1 MHDASNDAE
10 EPEGHGE
17 PGKPGKPDGS
27 ERPEHP
33 EKPPL
38 PARTRWAILAVILAA
53 DVLDLLDSTITNIAA
68 PTIAGDLG
76 GGPALVQW
84 LGASYAL
91 ALGVL
96 LVPGG
101 RLGDRYGR
109 RRVFLVGLAGFV
121 VASLACGLAPGPV
134 LLVVARLVQGA
145 FGALLIPQGFGILG
159 ASWPR
164 DQLVKAFS
172 LFGPVM
178 GLSAVGGP
186 ILAGFLVDADLGG
199 LGWRPMF
206 LINLLLGGA
215 ALLAALRLLPHDTG
229 DGTARVDGPG
239 SALIAGA
246 MLCLLGGIIYGSDG
260 GTPSG
265 GGWTGPALAL
275 PLLGVALFAGFCHRQ
290 RTAPEPLIRPSLLR
304 NRGFT
309 AGLLLGVVAFAA
321 VAGLLYVIS
330 LYFQQGLGRS
340 PAGTALGLVPLS
352 AGIVVASIAC
362 YRLIHRHGRRLA
374 ATGLLIILTGCGY
387 LTALVAN
394 SGTGTGGWALVPPLL
409 LIGLGMGTCFGTIY
423 DVTIGD
429 IEPSEAGS
437 AGGSLNAVQQLAN
450 AIGAAAVTTV
460 YFAAVGDGGTTHALL
475 VSLGVVG
482 AAVVLCLCL
491 VRLLPRAAPADH
503 GH

>member
-1 MHDASNDAE
+1 VTQTLHDATES
-10 EPEGHGE
+10 
-17 PGKPGKPDGS
+17 
-27 ERPEHP
+27 
-33 EKPPL
+33 PL
-38 PARTRWAILAVILAA
+38 PARTRWAVLAVVLAA

-68 PTIAGDLG
+68 PTISRDLG
-76 GGPALVQW
+76 GGAGLVQW

-109 RRVFLVGLAGFV
+109 RRLFLVGLTGFV
-121 VASLACGLAPGPV
+121 AASLACGLAPNPAF
-134 LLVVARLVQGA
+134 LVAARLTQGA
-145 FGALLIPQGFGILG
+145 FGALVIPQGFGILG
-159 ASWPR
+159 ATWPR
-164 DQLVKAFS
+164 DQIGKAFS

-229 DGTARVDGPG
+229 DGSAAVDGPG

-246 MLCLLGGIIYGSDG
+246 MLGLLGGIIDGS
-260 GTPSG
+260 SG
-265 GGWTGPALAL
+265 GGWTGRALAL
-275 PLLGVALFAGFCHRQ
+275 LLLGLALFAAFCHRQ
-290 RTAPEPLIRPSLLR
+290 RTAADPLIRPSLLH

-330 LYFQQGLGRS
+330 LFFQQGLGRS
-340 PAGTALGLVPLS
+340 PAGTALGLIPLS

-362 YRLIHRHGRRLA
+362 YRLIHRFGRRLVVA
-374 ATGLLIILTGCGY
+374 GLLIILAGCGY
-387 LTALVAN
+387 LAALVAD
-394 SGTGTGGWALVPPLL
+394 SGTHTGSWALVPPLL
-409 LIGLGMGTCFGTIY
+409 LVGLGMGTCFGTVY

-429 IEPSEAGS
+429 IEPDEAGS
-437 AGGSLNAVQQLAN
+437 ASGSLNAVQQLAN

-460 YFAAVGDGGTTHALL
+460 YFKGVDGGAAHAMS
-475 VSLGVVG
+475 VSLGVVA
-482 AAVVLCLCL
+482 AAVALCLCL
-491 VRLLPRAAPADH
+491 VRLLPRTAQEGH